1 MRLKKMIAAAWVV
14 VIVFASVPMAAEEPK
29 PDPNRAWPVQVD
41 EHVAKVKKEIKL
53 IDMEAFKKI
62 ADNKGDAIIIDARE
76 PEEFTSGRVPG
87 AVNIPRG
94 LAEFKIWKALA
105 GFPDKTNTALKIY
118 VYCKIGGRAVLTTKA
133 LQDVGFTNVTAV
145 DMKLADWVKANY
157 PIER

>member
-1 MRLKKMIAAAWVV
+1 MRLKKMAAAAWVV
-14 VIVFASVPMAAEEPK
+14 VVFAVIPMLCAAEEPK
-29 PDPNRAWPVQVD
+29 AERAWPVQVD
-41 EHVAKVKKEIKL
+41 EVVAKVKKEIKV

-76 PEEFTSGRVPG
+76 PEEYSSGRVPG

-118 VYCKIGGRAVLTTKA
+118 VYCKLGGRAVLTTKA